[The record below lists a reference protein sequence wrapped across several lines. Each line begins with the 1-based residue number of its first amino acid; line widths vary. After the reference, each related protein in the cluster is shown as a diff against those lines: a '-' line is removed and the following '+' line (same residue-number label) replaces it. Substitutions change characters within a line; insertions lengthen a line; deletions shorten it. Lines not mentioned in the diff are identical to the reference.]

1 MKENNKVDTRVSRT
15 KKLLKS
21 ALCELAKTKPIE
33 KITIKEIT
41 DKSGVA
47 RGTFYLHYNSI
58 YEMRNE
64 IVDDALNY
72 TKELLSVYHGEYT
85 TEIYQNV
92 LSDLADYFYNDL
104 PRCYFLFSNQHFR
117 NEFAKEIEDVYY
129 YLWKKETNVDLETA
143 DWEMLIGYHL
153 AGLEKCIDFWIAD
166 EQRFTKA
173 EFLEMLAFLDAE
185 FDKVIGDFLENKA
198 RKLNSQ

>member
-1 MKENNKVDTRVSRT
+1 MKENNKIDTRVSRT

-21 ALCELAKTKPIE
+21 ALCELAKTKPVE

-117 NEFAKEIEDVYY
+117 IEFAKEIEDVYY
-129 YLWKKETNVDLETA
+129 YLWKKETNVDLDSA

-153 AGLEKCIDFWIAD
+153 AGLERCIDFWIAD

-173 EFLEMLAFLDAE
+173 EFLKMLSFLDTE
-185 FDKVIGDFLENKA
+185 FDKVINDFLENKA